1 MFAYPCPSCSQ
12 RLLAPEERAG
22 QRTICPRCL
31 KPLTVPQPD
40 QVAQLPFGP
49 PPSEPE
55 SFTPPPPEVVETPIP
70 SITELPFTPAA
81 EYDAESHATQLVIEL
96 DPVRAIAAELDR
108 AQVAAPNTNQNTR
121 APYPRPTA
129 PLPSLTSRRS
139 FTGDRSGQVVLNP
152 TGLFEVDVAAE
163 LSAAISMRMAPPP
176 EPSLDRTSV
185 TLGWGLGIVLGLST
199 WALGVFHSPTW
210 FPFVALVGA
219 TMIAFGFLWRAYL
232 SGRSGDWMAGVA
244 TLLPPVCLVQ
254 LFRPIG
260 QHRLRPL
267 AFVVTGLVL
276 CALFVGGPA
285 ASAKVDAA
293 IGVKARLPE
302 PATSDA
308 TGEKLPELETALEM
322 LDRKADRD
330 AAKKALVK
338 LGAAAEGGLRQKLTS
353 KSEPV
358 VLAACE
364 ILEQIGGE
372 KSIDDLRKLADT
384 AGTRAVRVEAATAAE
399 AISARLNAT
408 K

>member
-49 PPSEPE
+49 PPSESE

-70 SITELPFTPAA
+70 AITESPFTTAA
-81 EYDAESHATQLVIEL
+81 QYDAESHATQLVIEL

-108 AQVAAPNTNQNTR
+108 VPTTGSNTTQNAR
-121 APYPRPTA
+121 PHLPRSNA
-129 PLPSLTSRRS
+129 PLPSLTSRRPLL
-139 FTGDRSGQVVLNP
+139 GDRSGQVVLNP

-176 EPSLDRTSV
+176 EPTLDRVSV
-185 TLGWGLGIVLGLST
+185 TVGWGLGIVLGLGT
-199 WALGVFHSPTW
+199 WTLGVFHSPTW

-232 SGRSGDWMAGVA
+232 SGRNGDWMAGVA

-276 CALFVGGPA
+276 CGLFACGPT

-293 IGVKARLPE
+293 IGVKTRLPE
-302 PATSDA
+302 SAMSDTS
-308 TGEKLPELETALEM
+308 GEKLLELETALEM

-330 AAKKALVK
+330 AAKKTLVK
-338 LGAAAEGGLRQKLTS
+338 LGGAAESGLRQKLVS

-364 ILEQIGGE
+364 VLEQIGGE
-372 KSIDDLRKLADT
+372 NSLDDLRKLADT
-384 AGTRAVRVEAATAAE
+384 ATTRAVRVEAATAAE
-399 AISARLNAT
+399 AVSARLHGT